1 MKRTARLFLLS
12 AGVAGLAALVWAQ
25 VATEANKQYQTPE
38 GRQGLLKTLTSKDRE
53 NNMRPKELLALI
65 GIQPGSTVA
74 DVGTGPG
81 MMLPHLVATVGP
93 SGRVIA
99 EDIQQDF
106 LDRAQE
112 RIKSNG
118 WTNVTTVLGGDRD
131 PKLPTGLDLIF
142 TLDAYHHFDYPAEML
157 GHFARALKP
166 DGRLV
171 IADFYKHRRNGK
183 GQDKS
188 GHVRIEKDE
197 VKKEVESN
205 GWRLLSDKDHGDT
218 QYVLIFWK
226 R

>member
-53 NNMRPKELLALI
+53 NNMRPKELLALV

-81 MMLPHLVATVGP
+81 MMLPHLVAAVGP

-106 LDRAQE
+106 LDRAQQVGE
-112 RIKSNG
+112 
-118 WTNVTTVLGGDRD
+118 VV
-131 PKLPTGLDLIF
+131 
-142 TLDAYHHFDYPAEML
+142 
-157 GHFARALKP
+157 RALEKR
-166 DGRLV
+166 GRE
-171 IADFYKHRRNGK
+171 D
-183 GQDKS
+183 
-188 GHVRIEKDE
+188 
-197 VKKEVESN
+197 
-205 GWRLLSDKDHGDT
+205 LL
-218 QYVLIFWK
+218 
-226 R
+226 